1 MGVAMLLLF
10 PPLAVADPVSL
21 HVTDG
26 DVRAVLS
33 AMASLGHF
41 GLVLDDSV
49 KGRMSI
55 DVDEAEPEDIVARI
69 AAAKGLFLEERD
81 GVFLLTAMGQRLY
94 HPYTFPVHYADLTTV
109 RDAVPWPF
117 IRKTSGAKA

>member
-1 MGVAMLLLF
+1 MKRRILWMGVAMLLLF

-55 DVDEAEPEDIVARI
+55 DVDEAEPKDIVARI

-81 GVFLLTAMGQRLY
+81 GVFLLTAMGRRLY
-94 HPYTFPVHYADLTTV
+94 HP
-109 RDAVPWPF
+109 
-117 IRKTSGAKA
+117 